1 MKVIKAVED
10 LNSAKHII
18 LPFAQDTVDFELISQ
33 ITGIQ
38 GKPDFQGKFKQIN
51 TLPSVDGTKVLYL

>member
-18 LPFAQDTVDFELISQ
+18 LPFAQDTVDFDLISQ

-38 GKPDFQGKFKQIN
+38 GKPDFQGKFRQ
-51 TLPSVDGTKVLYL
+51 S